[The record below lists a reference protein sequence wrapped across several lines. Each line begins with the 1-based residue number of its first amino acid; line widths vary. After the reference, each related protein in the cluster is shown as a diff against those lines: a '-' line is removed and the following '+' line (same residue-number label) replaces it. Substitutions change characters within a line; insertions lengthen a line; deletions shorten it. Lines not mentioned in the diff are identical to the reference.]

1 MEKCLNL
8 CRVFTELGETLL
20 ERICTMPGE
29 GLGDLTTVNLVMDGL
44 RHYDWEVSRIT
55 FNFWYRLCE
64 TLQQNES
71 TVDRFGYLFESLLK
85 ARVRNFWL
93 HLAPPG
99 FELQKNNV
107 STNQNA
113 GFGGA
118 GAGARKF
125 QLELEPGNF

>member
-1 MEKCLNL
+1 
-8 CRVFTELGETLL
+8 
-20 ERICTMPGE
+20 MPGE

-85 ARVRNFWL
+85 A
-93 HLAPPG
+93 LARLCQVLTGVTYFHPILG
-99 FELQKNNV
+99 DLLGKN
-107 STNQNA
+107 
-113 GFGGA
+113 
-118 GAGARKF
+118 
-125 QLELEPGNF
+125 